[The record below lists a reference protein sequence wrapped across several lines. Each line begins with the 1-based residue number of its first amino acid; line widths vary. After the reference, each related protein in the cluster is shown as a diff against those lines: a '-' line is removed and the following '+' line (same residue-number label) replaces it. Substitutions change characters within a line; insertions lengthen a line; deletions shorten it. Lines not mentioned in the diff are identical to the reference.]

1 MTAEEPSNNKLP
13 EDQILDLHP
22 LMDMFDQDLSIVR
35 EILHEFISPT
45 DATIEEIVN
54 AYHDK
59 STDKLEMASH
69 KLKSSARSIGAYL
82 LGDTC
87 EQIEHA
93 SKDSDWTT
101 IDELV
106 PQLDSMMANIKSQ
119 IKEI

>member
-1 MTAEEPSNNKLP
+1 MTTEEPSDNKLP
-13 EDQILDLHP
+13 EEQILDLHP
-22 LMDMFDQDLSIVR
+22 LMDMFDQDLSIVS
-35 EILHEFISPT
+35 EILHDFISPT

-54 AYHDK
+54 AHHDK
-59 STDKLEMASH
+59 SLDKLEMASH

-93 SKDSDWTT
+93 SKHNDWTT